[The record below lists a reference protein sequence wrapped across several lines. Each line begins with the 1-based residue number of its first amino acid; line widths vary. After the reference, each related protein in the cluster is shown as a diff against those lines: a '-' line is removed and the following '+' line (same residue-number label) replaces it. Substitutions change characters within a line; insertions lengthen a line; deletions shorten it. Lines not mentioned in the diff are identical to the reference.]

1 MIQALFGLPDLAA
14 RTMEVYT
21 TATLDAWLTPSPP
34 PRDEWR
40 ACMERLAADASAA
53 YRAVVYRDDRF
64 IDYFRASTPEPEMSD
79 MHLGSRPARRRPGT
93 GVADLRAIPWQF
105 AWTQTRLMLGA
116 WLGVEEALERSLAR
130 GEGELLRRMY
140 REWPHFESFI
150 SLIEMA
156 LAKADARIAAEYDR
170 QLVASRLQPLGED
183 LRARLARAAAG
194 VRAVLGH
201 EQLLETN
208 PVLRRSI
215 DVRNPYVDPLN
226 LIQVA
231 LLRRLR
237 EHPDPRVHMALMI
250 TVNGVAAGM
259 RNTG

>member
-1 MIQALFGLPDLAA
+1 
-14 RTMEVYT
+14 
-21 TATLDAWLTPSPP
+21 
-34 PRDEWR
+34 
-40 ACMERLAADASAA
+40 
-53 YRAVVYRDDRF
+53 
-64 IDYFRASTPEPEMSD
+64 
-79 MHLGSRPARRRPGT
+79 
-93 GVADLRAIPWQF
+93 
-105 AWTQTRLMLGA
+105 MLGA

-130 GEGELLRRMY
+130 GDGDLLRRMY

-170 QLVASRLQPLGED
+170 QLVASSLQPLGED
-183 LRARLARAAAG
+183 LRVWLGRAAAG

-237 EHPDPRVHMALMI
+237 EQPDPRVHTALMI